1 MNSTSV
7 NFLLAIFYGI
17 DHRAHIELARKTSCN
32 MEIEAELSNVVDL
45 TMAPAVI
52 VHEAKLP
59 IPKQRGGASHM
70 GIDKAFDKRTR
81 VSEEQKAKA
90 VEHYLKKPMTYE
102 ELGDW
107 CLETS

>member
-1 MNSTSV
+1 
-7 NFLLAIFYGI
+7 
-17 DHRAHIELARKTSCN
+17 
-32 MEIEAELSNVVDL
+32 MEIEAELSDVVDL
-45 TMAPAVI
+45 TTAPAVT

-70 GIDKAFDKRTR
+70 GIDKAFDKRIR

-107 CLETS
+107 CKEEFQLVKAPSNAAF